1 MSLFEY
7 VTVMV
12 SMILALA
19 LGRLLMSASSL
30 AKNRHKVVPHA
41 PYVLWLC
48 FLFLTLINHWWSL
61 WDLRDISWTYLSFV
75 YILIAPTL
83 IFFGVGLLVHEG
95 TGDDPIDLPVEFE
108 RVRPLFLLL
117 MTGYVTAMWFDGP
130 LFAGQ
135 NPLGLVGIMHLPL
148 VVAYLVAL
156 PTKARSM
163 QLATPILGLSA
174 ITVIMVIRF
183 LS

>member
-1 MSLFEY
+1 
-7 VTVMV
+7 
-12 SMILALA
+12 
-19 LGRLLMSASSL
+19 MSASSL
-30 AKNRHKVVPHA
+30 AKNRHKVTPHA
-41 PYVLWLC
+41 PYALWLG

-61 WDLRDISWTYLSFV
+61 WDLRDVDWNYVSFI

-83 IFFGVGLLVHEG
+83 IFFGVGLLAHDSS
-95 TGDDPIDLPVEFE
+95 GDAPINLPLEFE
-108 RVRPLFLLL
+108 RVRPLFMAFMLA
-117 MTGYVTAMWFDGP
+117 YVTAMWLDGP

-148 VVAYLVAL
+148 MAVYTAELL
-156 PTKARSM
+156 FKSRSL
-163 QLATPILGLSA
+163 QLATPILGLFA